1 MFYIVYKMKSLLSLL
16 KLCVDFLTNTPME
29 KVLNKFSSP
38 VWLMKIVFLLMAVLG
53 VHIKFLS
60 SYMGR

>member
-1 MFYIVYKMKSLLSLL
+1 MFYIVYEMKSLLSLL

-38 VWLMKIVFLLMAVLG
+38 VWLMKIVFLLMTVLG